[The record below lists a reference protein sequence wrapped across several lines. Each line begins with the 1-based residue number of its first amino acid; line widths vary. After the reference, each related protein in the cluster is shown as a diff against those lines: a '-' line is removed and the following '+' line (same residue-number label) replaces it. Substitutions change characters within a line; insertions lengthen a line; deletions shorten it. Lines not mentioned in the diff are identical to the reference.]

1 MVNEMYAGV
10 EIGLIPIFLA
20 VLLGPLLIKRI
31 EQNLEMFLFLMGIC
45 AVAISRSWHIGIVE
59 EAIQEPLV
67 VGIVLTVL
75 LAGLTAHYIRPD
87 FLRNI
92 NAILLDRI
100 TMKVIFLEIVVV
112 LGLLAAIITP
122 ILSFFMLVEAVNHL
136 PLTRKTRAKITILG
150 CLSISLGAALALVD
164 GSSSAIAITRMQGEL
179 PSAGFLPPELQ
190 SLYIFLSILA
200 LGLIAMFFAEENIN
214 SIRKQAYGKA
224 SAHKRIAIWSARVC
238 MFTGALLLIGV
249 AFGVNI

>member
-1 MVNEMYAGV
+1 MYAGV
-10 EIGLIPIFLA
+10 EIGLIPIFVA
-20 VLLGPLLIKRI
+20 VLIGPLLIKRI
-31 EQNLEMFLFLMGIC
+31 ERNLEAFLFLMGVC
-45 AVAISRSWHIGIVE
+45 AVAVSRSWHINLVE
-59 EAIQEPLV
+59 EAVQEPV
-67 VGIVLTVL
+67 AVGIVLSVL
-75 LAGLTAHYIRPD
+75 LAGLIAHYIKPD
-87 FLRNI
+87 FLQNI
-92 NAILLDRI
+92 NAILVDRI
-100 TMKVIFLEIVVV
+100 TMRVIFLEIVVV

-150 CLSISLGAALALVD
+150 CLSISLGAALALAD

-179 PSAGFLPPELQ
+179 PSQGFLPLELQ
-190 SLYIFLSILA
+190 SLYIILSILA
-200 LGLIAMFFAEENIN
+200 LGLIAMFFAEENVN
-214 SIRKQAYGKA
+214 SMRKQAHGKA

>member
-1 MVNEMYAGV
+1 MYAGV

-75 LAGLTAHYIRPD
+75 LAGLITHYIRPD

-164 GSSSAIAITRMQGEL
+164 GPSSAIAITRMQGEL

>member
-1 MVNEMYAGV
+1 MYAGV

>member
-1 MVNEMYAGV
+1 
-10 EIGLIPIFLA
+10 
-20 VLLGPLLIKRI
+20 
-31 EQNLEMFLFLMGIC
+31 
-45 AVAISRSWHIGIVE
+45 
-59 EAIQEPLV
+59 
-67 VGIVLTVL
+67 
-75 LAGLTAHYIRPD
+75 
-87 FLRNI
+87 
-92 NAILLDRI
+92 
-100 TMKVIFLEIVVV
+100 MKVIFLEIVVV

>member
-1 MVNEMYAGV
+1 MYAGV

-31 EQNLEMFLFLMGIC
+31 ERNLEMFLFIMGVC
-45 AVAISRSWHIGIVE
+45 AVAISRSWHIDIVE
-59 EAIQEPLV
+59 EAIQEPVV
-67 VGIVLTVL
+67 VGIVLSVL
-75 LAGLTAHYIRPD
+75 LAGLIAHYIRPD
-87 FLRNI
+87 FLRSI
-92 NAILLDRI
+92 NAIRLDRI
-100 TMKVIFLEIVVV
+100 TLKVIFLEIVVV

-150 CLSISLGAALALVD
+150 CLSISLGAALSLVD

-179 PSAGFLPPELQ
+179 PSQGFLPLELQ
-190 SLYIFLSILA
+190 SLYIILSILV
-200 LGLIAMFFAEENIN
+200 LGLIAMFFAGDNVFA
-214 SIRKQAYGKA
+214 RGMQTHGKA
-224 SAHKRIAIWSARVC
+224 SAHKSIAIWSARVC

>member
-1 MVNEMYAGV
+1 
-10 EIGLIPIFLA
+10 
-20 VLLGPLLIKRI
+20 
-31 EQNLEMFLFLMGIC
+31 
-45 AVAISRSWHIGIVE
+45 
-59 EAIQEPLV
+59 
-67 VGIVLTVL
+67 
-75 LAGLTAHYIRPD
+75 
-87 FLRNI
+87 
-92 NAILLDRI
+92 
-100 TMKVIFLEIVVV
+100 V

-136 PLTRKTRAKITILG
+136 PLMRKTRAKITILG

-200 LGLIAMFFAEENIN
+200 LGLISMFFAEENIN
-214 SIRKQAYGKA
+214 SIRKQAHGKA

-238 MFTGALLLIGV
+238 MFAGALLLIGV